1 VTIALNNDRLGA
13 HKEAGGS
20 LQAMKHGKKY
30 NAAYKKVDKTK
41 EYSLVEA
48 IEFLKANKISKFDET
63 LEIAVVL
70 GIDPKKSEQAVRGS
84 VVLPHGLGKTTRVL
98 VFAQGDRETEA
109 KEAGAD
115 FVGGDDLAKKITE
128 GWLDFDAVVA
138 APDMMKVVG
147 KLGKILGTRGLMPN
161 PKTGTVTM
169 EVGKAVKDLKKG
181 KADFKIDK
189 AGILHSSLGKLSFE
203 TAKLAENTKA
213 FMEAVNKAK
222 PQTAKGLYIKKV
234 YLTSTMGQ
242 GLKINQNDLR

>member
-1 VTIALNNDRLGA
+1 
-13 HKEAGGS
+13 
-20 LQAMKHGKKY
+20 MKHGKKY
-30 NAAYKKVDKTK
+30 NAAYKKVDKNR
-41 EYSLVEA
+41 EYGLVEA
-48 IEFLKANKISKFDET
+48 LEFLKANTYSKFDET
-63 LEIAVVL
+63 VEVAVVL

-84 VVLPHGLGKTTRVL
+84 VVLPNGLGKTTRVL
-98 VFAQGDRETEA
+98 VFAQGEKETEA

-115 FVGGDDLAKKITE
+115 FVGGEDFAKKITE

-138 APDMMKVVG
+138 SPDMMKVVG

-169 EVGKAVKDLKKG
+169 EVGKAVRELKKG

-189 AGILHSSLGKLSFE
+189 AGILHSTLGKLSFE
-203 TAKLAENTKA
+203 VPKLSENMKA

-222 PQTAKGLYIKKV
+222 PQTAKGQYIKKV

-242 GLKINQNDLR
+242 GLKINQNDCK